1 MFKRFSI
8 CYILLMFCIT
18 GTSAQEDRWT
28 GNATNLSKGNLRVNS
43 SGRYLEYSDG
53 TPFLYMGDTAWELI
67 SRLNDK
73 ETELYLENRREKG
86 FTVIQTVI
94 LDELDDMD
102 VSSNGEPKLIDG
114 NIDKPAPGY
123 FTHVDKVISLAA
135 AKGLYIAL
143 LPTWGDKVDKQWG
156 KGPEIFTPENAYRY
170 GKWLGERYL
179 NAPNLIWIIGGD
191 RSGDGKNFAIWN
203 ALATGIKSVDKNHL
217 MTYHP
222 HGEHSSSFWFHNASW
237 LDFNMCQS
245 GHAQQD
251 FAIYQRLLLPDLK
264 KEPHKPCMDGEP
276 RYENIPINF
285 KKENGR
291 FGEEELKELLSEF
304 SCSKNADVERFLK
317 EQAIEFAK
325 KNQSVT
331 YLVFHSQDASLV
343 GYFTLAI
350 KPICVS
356 AEKFSNTTKRKIAR
370 VSEQRENELT
380 YTLSAYLIAQLGK
393 NFRNGANRKITGKQ
407 LLQAAVDTILKLQYM
422 TGGMVFFLEAENEE
436 HLLQFYEVE
445 NGFKRFAVKETNH
458 RAKKSQKLI
467 QLLKVL

>member
-8 CYILLMFCIT
+8 CYILLMLCIT

-170 GKWLGERYL
+170 GKWLGERYM

-251 FAIYQRLLLPDLK
+251 FAIYQRLLLPDLNK
-264 KEPHKPCMDGEP
+264 DTSHAWTENPDMKIFRSISKKKMEDLEMMISAIHFTKVCSAELVDIHTAVMIYGRCLIPDMSLNVTPTLHGTNQWINKEPG
-276 RYENIPINF
+276 I
-285 KKENGR
+285 
-291 FGEEELKELLSEF
+291 
-304 SCSKNADVERFLK
+304 
-317 EQAIEFAK
+317 
-325 KNQSVT
+325 
-331 YLVFHSQDASLV
+331 
-343 GYFTLAI
+343 
-350 KPICVS
+350 
-356 AEKFSNTTKRKIAR
+356 
-370 VSEQRENELT
+370 
-380 YTLSAYLIAQLGK
+380 
-393 NFRNGANRKITGKQ
+393 
-407 LLQAAVDTILKLQYM
+407 
-422 TGGMVFFLEAENEE
+422 
-436 HLLQFYEVE
+436 
-445 NGFKRFAVKETNH
+445 
-458 RAKKSQKLI
+458 
-467 QLLKVL
+467 